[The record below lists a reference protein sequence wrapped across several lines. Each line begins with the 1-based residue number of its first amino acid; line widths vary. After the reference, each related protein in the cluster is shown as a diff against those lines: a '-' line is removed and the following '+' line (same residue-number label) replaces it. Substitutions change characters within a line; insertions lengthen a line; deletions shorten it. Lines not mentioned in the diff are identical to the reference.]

1 MEKAHT
7 HSEENKKIL
16 RVIEKVLKYKKEIES
31 DRYNSY
37 AYSNSNSAVVS
48 QNYIRSVGKKHS
60 ILSFQIFEH
69 LSEYFKSESIKGS
82 EKSELIKSILD
93 LFIEYSQKEDSF
105 CSKIGLNCF
114 FYILISI
121 NQDQWYNFF
130 KSNKEYLNKVLMD
143 IKVGRNEDIIPD
155 FLFYSRLRKS
165 LKLVKNNSLKVNLNN
180 QSPLFFIFLEY
191 YAFSHDL
198 KKSIDLNHFY
208 KLIDSHK
215 ELEDKEKEEDLLRQ
229 SNTINIWLYEFFF
242 GKHTGVDKD
251 FHSTLKSNITS
262 RIAKNNKINSES
274 WNSKYEVNKESYFN
288 KTKDVLCVQLPV
300 GRKLNKI
307 ELRGGKR
314 LIKYIKTK
322 NPNVMFVK
330 AGKRVLNR
338 SEVITDNK
346 EIIKNIK
353 YAIQKGCKESIIE
366 SLGDTVVRY
375 LFRVDF
381 VLKKIENKTIKQLKK
396 ITFGE
401 EKNPRQEYL
410 LNYLQIIDRVNV
422 EDLED
427 AVSFLMKNPE
437 YVVDGIITEE
447 GLDLIE
453 MNILM

>member
-1 MEKAHT
+1 MKKAHT
-7 HSEENKKIL
+7 HSEENQKIL
-16 RVIEKVLKYKKEIES
+16 RVIEKVLKYKKDIES

-37 AYSNSNSAVVS
+37 AYSNSDSAVVS

-93 LFIEYSQKEDSF
+93 IFIEHSQKEDSF

-114 FYILISI
+114 FYILMSI

-180 QSPLFFIFLEY
+180 QSPLFFNFLEY

-198 KKSIDLNHFY
+198 KKSIDLNYFY

-215 ELEDKEKEEDLLRQ
+215 ELEDKEKKEDFLKQ
-229 SNTINIWLYEFFF
+229 SEIINMWLYEFFF
-242 GKHTGVDKD
+242 GKQSGIDKD
-251 FHSTLKSNITS
+251 GSFVLKSNITS
-262 RIAKNNKINSES
+262 RIAKNNKINGEC
-274 WNSKYEVNKESYFN
+274 WNSKYEINKESYFN

-300 GRKLNKI
+300 AEKLNKI
-307 ELRGGKR
+307 ELRGAKR
-314 LIKYIKTK
+314 LINYIKTR
-322 NPNVMFVK
+322 NPNIMFVK
-330 AGKRVLNR
+330 EGERILNR

-346 EIIKNIK
+346 KIIKNIK
-353 YAIQKGCKESIIE
+353 YVIQKGSKEGIAE
-366 SLGDTVVRY
+366 SFGDMVIRY
-375 LFRVDF
+375 IFRINF
-381 VLKKIENKTIKQLKK
+381 VLKKIENNMIQDLKK
-396 ITFGE
+396 TTFGE
-401 EKNPRQEYL
+401 EKNPSNEYL

-422 EDLED
+422 EDLEN
-427 AVSFLMKNPE
+427 AVSFLMENPE
-437 YVVDGIITEE
+437 YVVDGRITEE
-447 GLDLIE
+447 GLELME

>member
-1 MEKAHT
+1 MKKSHT
-7 HSEENKKIL
+7 HSEENQKIL

-37 AYSNSNSAVVS
+37 AYSNSHSAVVS
-48 QNYIRSVGKKHS
+48 QNYIRSSGKKHL

-93 LFIEYSQKEDSF
+93 LFIENSQKEDSF

-114 FYILISI
+114 FYVLMSI

-143 IKVGRNEDIIPD
+143 VKIGRNEDIIPN

-165 LKLVKNNSLKVNLNN
+165 LKLVKKNSLKVNLNN
-180 QSPLFFIFLEY
+180 QSPLFFNFLEY

-215 ELEDKEKEEDLLRQ
+215 ELEDKEKEEDFLKQ
-229 SNTINIWLYEFFF
+229 SEIINMWLYEFFF
-242 GKHTGVDKD
+242 GKHTEIDKD
-251 FHSTLKSNITS
+251 GSFVLKSNATS
-262 RIAKNNKINSES
+262 RIAKNDKINNER
-274 WNSKYEVNKESYFN
+274 WNSKYEINKENYFN

-300 GRKLNKI
+300 GEKLNKI
-307 ELRGGKR
+307 ELRGAKR
-314 LIKYIKTK
+314 LINYIKTR

-338 SEVITDNK
+338 SEIITDNK
-346 EIIKNIK
+346 EIVKNIK
-353 YAIQKGCKESIIE
+353 YVIQKGCKESIIE
-366 SLGDTVVRY
+366 SFGDTIVRY
-375 LFRVDF
+375 LFRVNF
-381 VLKKIENKTIKQLKK
+381 VFKKIENKTIKEIKK
-396 ITFGE
+396 MTFGE
-401 EKNPRQEYL
+401 EKNPSKEYL
-410 LNYLQIIDRVNV
+410 LNYLQIIDRVNI
-422 EDLED
+422 EDLEN
-427 AVSFLMKNPE
+427 AVSFLMENPE
-437 YVVDGIITEE
+437 YVVDGRITEE
-447 GLDLIE
+447 GLELME
-453 MNILM
+453 MNIMM